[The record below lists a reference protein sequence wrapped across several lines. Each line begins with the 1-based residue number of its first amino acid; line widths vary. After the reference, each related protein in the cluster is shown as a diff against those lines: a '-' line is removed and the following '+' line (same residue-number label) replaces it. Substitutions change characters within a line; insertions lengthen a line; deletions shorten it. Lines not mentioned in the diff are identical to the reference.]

1 MFHPVQAGDTDHK
14 LSLKVLAVEKDHHI
28 YVATTVPH
36 RTLRDINFFEL
47 NPTIISQTSKNMSHT
62 NTSVLPTPPITPSTH
77 EFAISLPGVLLLGSL
92 PAYMQDCIPT
102 DEDAE
107 GVDEYEEI
115 EQYRRMYQKQFQATK
130 IMTLRKMCKERG
142 LRVRDN
148 RAVLVERLVEDS
160 MKIWK

>member
-1 MFHPVQAGDTDHK
+1 
-14 LSLKVLAVEKDHHI
+14 
-28 YVATTVPH
+28 
-36 RTLRDINFFEL
+36 
-47 NPTIISQTSKNMSHT
+47 
-62 NTSVLPTPPITPSTH
+62 
-77 EFAISLPGVLLLGSL
+77 
-92 PAYMQDCIPT
+92 MQDCIPT